1 MFMKATDLN
10 RALNYV
16 DDAYLMEADTPYK
29 VIETESKEIK
39 PMKTQ
44 KRAFRILLAAALIGV
59 LSITAYAAEM
69 LPIHKLES
77 GKTKHYE
84 SYSDVDRAIAQVGLE
99 VSVPEEFEN
108 GFRFQGVDVGQTI
121 GKDARDEK
129 VLTYRQLSVSYEN
142 PQGQELTLLIRADMK
157 EVSETESIPSISRTV
172 DTIAARYYLDHYKF
186 VPEGYKLSEAEQAW
200 AKQPNNHVS
209 YGADTVQERD
219 VAFLCWTEDGICYSL
234 LDQNI
239 LNPDTLFAMAGDLI
253 QQ

>member
-1 MFMKATDLN
+1 MKATDLN

-108 GFRFQGVDVGQTI
+108 GFRFQGVDVDQTI

-186 VPEGYKLSEAEQAW
+186 VPGDYKLSEAEEEW
-200 AKQPNNHVS
+200 AKQPNN
-209 YGADTVQERD
+209 Y
-219 VAFLCWTEDGICYSL
+219 L
-234 LDQNI
+234 
-239 LNPDTLFAMAGDLI
+239 PMAPIRCRKGM
-253 QQ
+253 

>member
-1 MFMKATDLN
+1 M
-10 RALNYV
+10 
-16 DDAYLMEADTPYK
+16 
-29 VIETESKEIK
+29 
-39 PMKTQ
+39 
-44 KRAFRILLAAALIGV
+44 IGV

-186 VPEGYKLSEAEQAW
+186 VPRSCAGRRS
-200 AKQPNNHVS
+200 
-209 YGADTVQERD
+209 
-219 VAFLCWTEDGICYSL
+219 AFATASWIRT
-234 LDQNI
+234 
-239 LNPDTLFAMAGDLI
+239 F
-253 QQ
+253 

>member
-1 MFMKATDLN
+1 MKATDLN

-59 LSITAYAAEM
+59 LSITAYAA
-69 LPIHKLES
+69 
-77 GKTKHYE
+77 KHYE

-186 VPEGYKLSEAEQAW
+186 VPGDYKLSEAEEEW
-200 AKQPNNHVS
+200 AKQPNNYVT
-209 YGADTVQERD
+209 YGSDTVQERD

>member
-16 DDAYLMEADTPYK
+16 DDAYLMEADTPD
-29 VIETESKEIK
+29 KEIK
-39 PMKTQ
+39 TMKTK
-44 KRAFRILLAAALIGV
+44 KRAIRILIAAALIGLLTV
-59 LSITAYAAEM
+59 TAYAAEM

-157 EVSETESIPSISRTV
+157 EVSETESIPSISRTT
-172 DTIAARYYLDHYKF
+172 DTITAVLLFTVIPPF
-186 VPEGYKLSEAEQAW
+186 VGYRSFHFPPCA
-200 AKQPNNHVS
+200 PP
-209 YGADTVQERD
+209 R
-219 VAFLCWTEDGICYSL
+219 SL
-234 LDQNI
+234 
-239 LNPDTLFAMAGDLI
+239 
-253 QQ
+253 

>member
-1 MFMKATDLN
+1 M
-10 RALNYV
+10 
-16 DDAYLMEADTPYK
+16 
-29 VIETESKEIK
+29 
-39 PMKTQ
+39 
-44 KRAFRILLAAALIGV
+44 
-59 LSITAYAAEM
+59 
-69 LPIHKLES
+69 
-77 GKTKHYE
+77 
-84 SYSDVDRAIAQVGLE
+84 
-99 VSVPEEFEN
+99 PEEFEN

-129 VLTYRQLSVSYEN
+129 VLAYRQLSVSYEN

-186 VPEGYKLSEAEQAW
+186 VSEGYKLSEAEQAW
-200 AKQPNNHVS
+200 AKQPGNYVS
-209 YGADTVQERD
+209 YGADAMEEKD
-219 VAFLCWTEDGICYSL
+219 IAFLCWTEDGICYSL

>member
-1 MFMKATDLN
+1 MKATDLN

-108 GFRFQGVDVGQTI
+108 GFRFQGVDVDQTI
-121 GKDARDEK
+121 GKDVRDEK

-157 EVSETESIPSISRTV
+157 EVSETESIPSISRTG
-172 DTIAARYYLDHYKF
+172 RNLEK
-186 VPEGYKLSEAEQAW
+186 
-200 AKQPNNHVS
+200 
-209 YGADTVQERD
+209 
-219 VAFLCWTEDGICYSL
+219 
-234 LDQNI
+234 NI
-239 LNPDTLFAMAGDLI
+239 LKTLARKLKNDREWYEKFWNEYGKSLKI
-253 QQ
+253 GKFKKLH

>member
-1 MFMKATDLN
+1 MKATDLN

-186 VPEGYKLSEAEQAW
+186 VPGDYKLSEAEEEW
-200 AKQPNNHVS
+200 AKQPNNYVTYDGS
-209 YGADTVQERD
+209 DTVQERD

>member
-1 MFMKATDLN
+1 M
-10 RALNYV
+10 
-16 DDAYLMEADTPYK
+16 
-29 VIETESKEIK
+29 
-39 PMKTQ
+39 
-44 KRAFRILLAAALIGV
+44 IGV

-142 PQGQELTLLIRADMK
+142 PQGQ
-157 EVSETESIPSISRTV
+157 
-172 DTIAARYYLDHYKF
+172 
-186 VPEGYKLSEAEQAW
+186 
-200 AKQPNNHVS
+200 
-209 YGADTVQERD
+209 GADAPHKSGHEGGFRNREHSVHQQNGRYD
-219 VAFLCWTEDGICYSL
+219 RGKILSGSL
-234 LDQNI
+234 
-239 LNPDTLFAMAGDLI
+239 
-253 QQ
+253 

>member
-1 MFMKATDLN
+1 MKATDLN

-59 LSITAYAAEM
+59 LSITAY
-69 LPIHKLES
+69 
-77 GKTKHYE
+77 
-84 SYSDVDRAIAQVGLE
+84 
-99 VSVPEEFEN
+99 EN
-108 GFRFQGVDVGQTI
+108 GFRFRSVDVDQTI

-186 VPEGYKLSEAEQAW
+186 VPGDYKLSEAEEEW
-200 AKQPNNHVS
+200 AKQPNNYVS
-209 YGADTVQERD
+209 YGSDTVQERD

>member
-1 MFMKATDLN
+1 MMKKKGAAVIVSL
-10 RALNYV
+10 ALVIASVLPHTLAVYAGQ
-16 DDAYLMEADTPYK
+16 DAGA
-29 VIETESKEIK
+29 V
-39 PMKTQ
+39 
-44 KRAFRILLAAALIGV
+44 
-59 LSITAYAAEM
+59 
-69 LPIHKLES
+69 S
-77 GKTKHYE
+77 GG
-84 SYSDVDRAIAQVGLE
+84 IE

-121 GKDARDEK
+121 GKDARDEE
-129 VLTYRQLSVSYEN
+129 VLTYRELSVSYEN

-200 AKQPNNHVS
+200 AKQPGNYVS
-209 YGADTVQERD
+209 YGADAIEEKD
-219 VAFLCWTEDGICYSL
+219 IAFLCWTEDGICYSL